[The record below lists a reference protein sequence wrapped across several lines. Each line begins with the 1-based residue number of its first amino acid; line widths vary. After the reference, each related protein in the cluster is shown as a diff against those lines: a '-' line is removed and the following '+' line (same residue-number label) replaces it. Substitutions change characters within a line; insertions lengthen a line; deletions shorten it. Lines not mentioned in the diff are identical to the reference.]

1 MMVLLKMS
9 FQARHTKLLKFM
21 IGSMKSEI
29 PKFPEF
35 SLKMQGPNFSLEKI
49 LQTNVI
55 DENIKKTYEVDDT
68 IFVKTVKN

>member
-1 MMVLLKMS
+1 M
-9 FQARHTKLLKFM
+9 RKLYNNILDFDKNDVFN
-21 IGSMKSEI
+21 
-29 PKFPEF
+29 
-35 SLKMQGPNFSLEKI
+35 MQGPNFSLEKI